1 MELELTLRIVL
12 DSPPS
17 GVDIGV
23 QSGSGN
29 TYETIQKQRSRGD
42 NLTFE
47 FQVTVK
53 DNRSD
58 GQPNFLGPIT
68 QGPPTKRFVYL
79 DIGTYAGQ
87 ADSCWGRRLKVPLTS
102 ITREMIGKSKPPILE
117 THLQGTGRDG
127 GPTCGTAKD
136 TKWQVDRAKS

>member
-1 MELELTLRIVL
+1 MESLLTLRVIL
-12 DSPPS
+12 DNPPA
-17 GVDIGV
+17 GIDFGI

-29 TYETIQKQRSRGD
+29 DYETIQKRRSRGD
-42 NLTFE
+42 SLVFE
-47 FQVTVK
+47 FEVSVK

-68 QGPPTKRFVYL
+68 QGAPTKRFVYI
-79 DIGTYAGQ
+79 DIGRYAGQ
-87 ADSCWGRRLKVPLTS
+87 TGTECARRLKVPLVG
-102 ITREMIGKSKPPILE
+102 ITWPMIKAGSVE

-136 TKWQVDRAKS
+136 VSWKSH

>member
-1 MELELTLRIVL
+1 MESQLTLRIIL
-12 DSPPS
+12 ESPTT

-29 TYETIQKQRSRGD
+29 DYETIQKQRSNGKS
-42 NLTFE
+42 LTFE

-68 QGPPTKRFVYL
+68 QGPPTGRFVYL
-79 DIGTYAGQ
+79 DIGKYAGQ
-87 ADSCWGRRLKVPLTS
+87 SNTEWARRLKVPLGG
-102 ITREMIGKSKPPILE
+102 ITWEMIGNDVVEVRI
-117 THLQGTGRDG
+117 QGTGRDG
-127 GPTCGTAKD
+127 GPTCGTAKGVRWE
-136 TKWQVDRAKS
+136 KASNKK